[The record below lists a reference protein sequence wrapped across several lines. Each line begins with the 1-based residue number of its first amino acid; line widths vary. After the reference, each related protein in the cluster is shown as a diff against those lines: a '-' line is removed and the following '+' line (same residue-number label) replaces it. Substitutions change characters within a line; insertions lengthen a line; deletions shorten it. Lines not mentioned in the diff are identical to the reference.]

1 MLYRVNIKLFDIMR
15 TFTLNCTI
23 LFILFH
29 ALLCGMIQVEQQT
42 GEKMIIGFTQDA
54 LFYDLQTDE
63 NFLGGIV
70 QIDSLSDNGYTL
82 KAYSSIIEKGIK
94 LFTNHEIIIRQSVIV
109 KNVTEKL
116 ESVGIALDSWTS
128 LFSRPV
134 FNLSESMVMRDII
147 VATVSIVP
155 FRYDQYH
162 DELEIITD
170 LGIHC
175 NYGDE
180 IEPFDLSLK
189 RSRTF
194 ENIYRDIILNFTE
207 NTRDGEYQDPAI
219 LYICGGSIIDN
230 TSFQE
235 LIDWRKKQGFT
246 VYTASTGETGSSSSS
261 IKNYIYNAYTNF
273 DPKPEYVALVGDA
286 NGSYTVSTF
295 YECWNHDI
303 WGDPCEGD
311 QPYGELVGDDLFPE
325 VIVGRISIRSSDEMN
340 VISNKIISYETAV
353 YLNDIAGYYERAALI
368 ADARVSGQSTIITTQ
383 YVEQVL
389 DQYGFEDIRIKTSG
403 SGFDNWMEDQLEEG
417 VLFFQYRGFNGAS
430 GFDNNSINY
439 SNNGHMLPF
448 ASILTCN
455 TGGFAEDNTSLAE
468 AFLRAGSVSN
478 PKGGIAAV
486 GTATGNTHTI
496 FNNIICMGMVSGLF
510 NKNLQTAGQ
519 ALVNGK
525 LEMLNTY
532 PTNPYNWISAF
543 SQWNSLMGDPATHLW
558 TDTPQIM
565 TLNFLTEISFGTK
578 YLDVTVQTEN
588 GLPLENARVTLIK
601 NSDEIFQTR
610 LTDADGFLR
619 FTFDYNND
627 GILNI
632 TTIKKNYKPVEGT
645 INIIS
650 GDVSINCENPEDI
663 IFANGDDEPNPGE
676 TLYFSVPLMNY
687 GTNSAFEV
695 SALLESTNP
704 NISIGS
710 DTSFYGAI
718 EPGEEIYGTDFSM
731 DLSSSIQDGEDC
743 GLKITITDSSSAQ
756 WTAVL
761 DLDIRGTLINVMDTS
776 GSYDIIEPGIINE
789 INIDLINMGRIS
801 TVDSL
806 TGVLQSTSPLV
817 QVLINISQWSSI
829 DPGYSVTSNLPFTIL
844 PSEDLIG
851 GTEIQMELSL
861 SGNDEFQLT
870 LPIILSMGEITIE
883 EPTGPDSYG
892 YYIYDSQDEYEIAP
906 SYNWIEI
913 SDIGDDLNIHDP
925 GNGRGYC
932 SEEEDMIC
940 NSDEDCD
947 PPGWQNYGDCEFT
960 ETTKTVSLPFTFRF
974 YGEDYSSISISSNGW
989 ISFGETEIASFRNY
1003 AIPGP
1008 GGPSPMLA
1016 VFWDDHRTT
1025 GGGDIYTYYDEES
1038 DAFIVQWD
1046 DMDTY
1051 FNGSDNTFQAILY
1064 NSSVPPNNDSE
1075 IRLQYKEFN
1084 NTSVGSF
1091 SGYTPIHGGYCTI
1104 GIEDKTGEKG
1114 LQYTFNNNYPVSGR
1128 TLGDDMSL
1136 FITTMSPQ
1144 SNPFP
1149 NLYYE
1154 PSAISEILQP
1164 GETVEQTVTIEN
1176 SGDPGSLLSYS
1187 VIKEYPVQ
1195 GTPYEVT
1202 GGGPDDYGYFWTD
1215 SRLDTNIQFNWVDV
1229 PQDNPVEFEHND
1241 QASGPH
1247 DIGFSFPFYGVD
1259 YEQCIISPNGWI
1271 GFGDDYDGWNNEN
1284 IPDMDAP
1291 RPAVFAYWDDLNPI
1305 NNSNENGAGQVF
1317 YHQNPD
1323 SFIVWFNDV
1332 IHYPGDYN
1340 GVYDFQVILTRSG
1353 LIIVNY
1359 QTMDGE
1365 IASGTIG
1372 IQDHNGSRGSLVAYN
1387 QSFVENEMSLNMKY
1401 NFSDWFYVD
1410 LQLENLSGTLSAGE
1424 DLGFM
1429 TSINTEALTYG
1440 EHNMSLVIHTNI
1452 YSATIPVNLNI
1463 FQDENNIS
1471 HGVTFNSGWNI
1482 VGLPSSVENNSYEI
1496 VFPQAINNTLF
1507 YYDDVYTVDSTLTL
1521 GNGYWLRFDS
1531 TGTAT
1536 ITGVPVYELA
1546 INLKAG
1552 WNLVSGLSEEF
1563 SINASVDPENIIVP
1577 NTLYGYVET
1586 YYTSEVL
1593 IPGNGYWIRASEDGQ
1608 IILNSEATQRIS
1620 NINHSRKGKTNTLT
1634 INGMDLY
1641 FGIEL
1646 SYENRLSYSLPPKPP
1661 AGAFDARFK
1670 DGWKLVKD
1678 YGEIEVLNTT
1688 ETLTIA
1694 YDIKV
1699 DAGEHMNWVLT
1710 SDSGKDYPMEG
1721 KGELVIPSE
1730 EFFILD
1736 KILRLPH
1743 SFSLHQNFPNPF
1755 NPITTLRY
1763 DLPSD
1768 AYVSLTIFDMLG
1780 REITQLVNT
1789 THDAGFKSVQW
1800 DGSDSMGKPV
1810 SAGVYLYQIQAGEF
1824 VQTKKMVLLK

>member
-1 MLYRVNIKLFDIMR
+1 MR
-15 TFTLNCTI
+15 TFIHRMSI
-23 LFILFH
+23 LFVFIRT
-29 ALLCGMIQVEQQT
+29 LLCGMIQVEQQT
-42 GEKMIIGFTQDA
+42 DEMLVIRFTQDA
-54 LFYDLQTDE
+54 LSYDLQTDE
-63 NFLGGIV
+63 KILEGIV
-70 QIDSLSDNGYTL
+70 EIDSLFENGYMLRTF
-82 KAYSSIIEKGIK
+82 SSIIEKGEK
-94 LFTNHEIIIRQSVIV
+94 LFTDNEIIIRQSVV
-109 KNVTEKL
+109 VQNVTEKIRSAGFPSNIL
-116 ESVGIALDSWTS
+116 NT
-128 LFSRPV
+128 LFFRPV

-147 VATVSIVP
+147 ISTVSVVP
-155 FRYDQYH
+155 YRYDQFL

-170 LGIHC
+170 LEIHC
-175 NYGDE
+175 NYSDE

-189 RSRTF
+189 RSRSF

-207 NTRDGEYQDPAI
+207 DTRDVEYQDPAI
-219 LYICGGSIIDN
+219 LYICGGNIIDN
-230 TSFQE
+230 TSFQD
-235 LIDWRKKQGFT
+235 LIEWRKKQGFT
-246 VYTASTGETGSSSSS
+246 VYAASTGETGSSSSS
-261 IKNYIYNAYTNF
+261 IKNYIYNAYTNY

-295 YECWNHDI
+295 YECWNHDY

-325 VIVGRISIRSSDEMN
+325 VIVGRISIRSSNEMN
-340 VISNKIISYETAV
+340 VIANKIINYEKATN
-353 YLNDIAGYYERAALI
+353 LNDISGYYERAALI
-368 ADARVSGQSTIITTQ
+368 ADASVSGQSTIITTQ
-383 YVEQVL
+383 YVEQIL

-403 SGFDNWMEDQLEEG
+403 TGYDNWMEDQLEDG

-430 GFDNNSINY
+430 GFDNNSISY

-455 TGGFAEDNTSLAE
+455 TGGFAEDNTSLSE

-510 NKNLQTAGQ
+510 NKDLQTAGQ

-565 TLNFLTEISFGTK
+565 TLNFPNEISFGTK
-578 YLDVTVQTEN
+578 YLDVTVHNEN
-588 GLPLENARVTLIK
+588 GLPLQNARTTIIK
-601 NSDEIFQTR
+601 EGDQIFQTK
-610 LTDADGFLR
+610 LTDENGFVR
-619 FTFDYNND
+619 FAFDYNND

-645 INIIS
+645 INIVT
-650 GDVSINCENPEDI
+650 GDVSVNCENPGDI
-663 IFANGDDEPNPGE
+663 VFTNGDDVPNPGD
-676 TLYFSVPLMNY
+676 TLYFSVPLKNY

-695 SALLESTNP
+695 SALLGSTNP

-710 DTSFYGAI
+710 VASFYGTI

-731 DLSSSIQDGEDC
+731 NLLPSIQDGEDC
-743 GLKITITDSSSAQ
+743 GLKITITDNSSAQ

-761 DLDIRGTLINVMDTS
+761 DLDIRGTRINIMDVS
-776 GSYDIIEPGIINE
+776 GSYDTIEPGVANE
-789 INIDLINMGRIS
+789 INIDLINMGRSS
-801 TVDSL
+801 TVDTL
-806 TGVLQSTSPLV
+806 VGILQSNSPLV
-817 QVLINISQWSSI
+817 QVLDNESYWSSI
-829 DPGYSVTSNLPFTIL
+829 DPGYSSISTTAFTVLPL
-844 PSEDLIG
+844 EELIG
-851 GTEIQMELSL
+851 GTEIQMELFL
-861 SGNDEFQLT
+861 TENDGFQLT
-870 LPIILSMGEITIE
+870 LPIMLTIGEISVG

-892 YYIYDSQDEYEIAP
+892 YYIYDSQDEYELAP
-906 SYNWIEI
+906 EYNWVEI
-913 SDIGDDLNIHDP
+913 SDIGNNLNINDP

-974 YGEDYSSISISSNGW
+974 YGDDYSFISISSNGW

-1025 GGGDIYTYYDEES
+1025 GGGDIYTYYDDES
-1038 DAFIVQWD
+1038 GAFIVQWD

-1091 SGYTPIHGGYCTI
+1091 SGYTPIHGGFCTI
-1104 GIEDKTGEKG
+1104 GIEDKTGDQG

-1128 TLGDDMSL
+1128 TLGDDMAL

-1144 SNPFP
+1144 SNPVP
-1149 NLYYE
+1149 SLYYE

-1176 SGDPGSLLSYS
+1176 LGDPGSLLSYS

-1215 SRLDTNIQFNWVDV
+1215 SRLDTNIQFNWVDI
-1229 PQDNPVEFEHND
+1229 PQDNSVEFEHND

-1247 DIGFSFPFYGVD
+1247 DIGFPFPFYGVNYD
-1259 YEQCIISPNGWI
+1259 QCIINPNGWI
-1271 GFGDDYDGWNNEN
+1271 GFGDDYNGWNNGN
-1284 IPDMDAP
+1284 IPEIDAP
-1291 RPAVFAYWDDLNPI
+1291 RPAVIAYWDDLNPI
-1305 NNSNENGAGQVF
+1305 NNSNENGEGQVF
-1317 YHQNPD
+1317 YHQSPD

-1340 GVYDFQVILTRSG
+1340 GLYDFQVILTRSG
-1353 LIIVNY
+1353 AITVNY
-1359 QTMDGE
+1359 QTMDGAIE
-1365 IASGTIG
+1365 SGTIG
-1372 IQDHNGSRGSLVAYN
+1372 IQDHTGTRGSLVAYN
-1387 QSFVENEMSLNMKY
+1387 QSFVENGISLNMKY
-1401 NFSDWFYVD
+1401 NFSDWFTID
-1410 LQLENLSGTLSAGE
+1410 LQLENLSGTLFAGE
-1424 DLGFM
+1424 NFEFM
-1429 TSINTEALTYG
+1429 TSINTETLSYG
-1440 EHNMSLVIHTNI
+1440 DHNMSVVVHTNI
-1452 YSATIPVNLNI
+1452 YTAIIPVTISVTENG
-1463 FQDENNIS
+1463 NNIS
-1471 HGVTFNSGWNI
+1471 HDVTYNSGWNI
-1482 VGLPSSVENNSYEI
+1482 VGLPSFVENNNYDI
-1496 VFPQAINNTLF
+1496 VFPQANNNTLF
-1507 YYDDVYTVDSTLTL
+1507 YYDGMYALDSTLIM

-1531 TGTAT
+1531 VGSST
-1536 ITGVPVYELA
+1536 ITGVPLYELS
-1546 INLKAG
+1546 LDLEAG
-1552 WNLVSGLSEEF
+1552 WNLISGISEEF
-1563 SINASVDPENIIVP
+1563 NINASVDPGNIIVS
-1577 NTLYGYVET
+1577 NTLYGYTET
-1586 YYTSEVL
+1586 YYPSEVL
-1593 IPGNGYWIRASEDGQ
+1593 IPGKGYWLRASEDGQ
-1608 IILNSEATQRIS
+1608 IILNSEAAQRMS
-1620 NINHSRKGKTNTLT
+1620 KINHSLRGTANTLT

-1646 SYENRLSYSLPPKPP
+1646 SDENKLSYSLPPKPP

-1670 DGWKLVKD
+1670 DGWRLVKE
-1678 YGEIEVLNTT
+1678 YGEVEVMQIG

-1694 YDIKV
+1694 YDIILN
-1699 DAGEHMNWVLT
+1699 AGEHHNWVLKAMSGEGYILKGTGEITIPTAERFTVLKKPALPT
-1710 SDSGKDYPMEG
+1710 S
-1721 KGELVIPSE
+1721 
-1730 EFFILD
+1730 FT
-1736 KILRLPH
+1736 
-1743 SFSLHQNFPNPF
+1743 LHQNFPNPF
-1755 NPITTLRY
+1755 NPVTTIRY
-1763 DLPSD
+1763 DLPKNNL
-1768 AYVSLTIFDMLG
+1768 VILTIYDMLG
-1780 REITQLVNT
+1780 RVVVQLVNT
-1789 THDAGFKSVQW
+1789 TQEAGFKLVQW
-1800 DGSDSMGKPV
+1800 DGSDSMGRSV
-1810 SAGVYLYQIQAGEF
+1810 SAGVYLYHIQAGEF